1 MLTGACRFEN
11 RYSPWLC
18 AQPCAKPGSSGTN
31 SLLDIVRCTIASRH
45 LEPGV
50 RSAIAPRLQKLTEDA
65 FLREIFNV
73 QPSLESIRALLILS
87 MWTPI
92 CGTGAEAR
100 DGRLLIASAVS
111 MAMNLDLQNESRRA
125 AALRGQKGLSPEKL
139 AELQESTARWRLV
152 RFFLGRLNFSIF

>member
-1 MLTGACRFEN
+1 
-11 RYSPWLC
+11 
-18 AQPCAKPGSSGTN
+18 
-31 SLLDIVRCTIASRH
+31 
-45 LEPGV
+45 
-50 RSAIAPRLQKLTEDA
+50 
-65 FLREIFNV
+65 
-73 QPSLESIRALLILS
+73 

-125 AALRGQKGLSPEKL
+125 AALRGQKGLSVEKL

-152 RFFLGRLNFSIF
+152 RFYWGGLTILYSDCER